1 MYNSLRTFSF
11 LFGYLPFS
19 LRDLRKIQR
28 QKDKLTTK
36 DYDEL
41 VHQQPK
47 KWAKG
52 ILKRTKSTF
61 QIEGLELI
69 PEETVLFVSNHEGNF
84 DIPSL
89 IAHIPKPFAFMSKVE
104 VKKLP
109 IIKDWMEVMNCVFID
124 RTNRRSSMRSITDMV
139 STLQAG
145 HSMIIFPEGTR
156 SKGNGVQ
163 EFKSGFVRI
172 AKEAQVKIVPIAI
185 AGTSDIM
192 ENNQNKIKPAHV
204 LITVLPPISLEI
216 IQELSSKELIVHVQQ
231 EIALEVKRLQ
241 HTKNQMPHQ

>member
-19 LRDLRKIQR
+19 LKGLREVQTLKGKIPI
-28 QKDKLTTK
+28 K

-47 KWAKG
+47 RWAQG
-52 ILKRTKSTF
+52 ILRRTKSTF
-61 QIEGLELI
+61 KVEGLELI

-109 IIKDWMEVMNCVFID
+109 IIIDWMVAMNCVFID

-139 STLQAG
+139 STLKAG

-156 SKGNGVQ
+156 SKGTEVQ

-172 AKEAQVKIVPIAI
+172 AKEAKIPIVPIAI
-185 AGTSDIM
+185 AGTSDIL

-204 LITVLPPISLEI
+204 FITVLPTISI
-216 IQELSSKELIVHVQQ
+216 DTIQELSSRELIAHVQQ
-231 EIALEVKRLQ
+231 KIAVEVKHLQ
-241 HTKNQMPHQ
+241 QTKNQMPHL